1 MEVSAMSNSLLY
13 HAFNLKGVEYHSTS
27 FVGNTIIFSAEMTR
41 KFIKCPQ
48 CGCRQTIFKGQ
59 KTRRFKMGPLG
70 RKQSLLQLQFHR
82 LECLECDKLWWPQL
96 PFMDGKHRY
105 TRSFALTALDLLRFG
120 TIKDVANYMRVSWDM
135 IKEIHKSKLQ
145 RLYKKMPVHKIK
157 YLGIDEFSLRKDHN
171 YMTIFIDLQT
181 GRIINAVE
189 GRSKS
194 DIEPFLKIVAQ
205 KAKKLKAVAMDM
217 SRSYS
222 SAVTEYLPKAHIVFD
237 RYHIMAQMNMAIE
250 SLRREQ
256 QRTIDKSGQ
265 KVLKGCRFLLL
276 SNYKSLAN
284 DRQIKLDTL
293 LDINKP
299 LFIIHSMKEQLRL
312 FWSQTNLQQAVKFLD
327 QWCFDALTSGIR
339 QLIRVGM
346 TLLKHREGIL
356 NYFPHRITSGSVEGT
371 VNKIKTLKRQAYGYR
386 DMEYF
391 RLRLYHLH
399 CQGYSLSG

>member
-1 MEVSAMSNSLLY
+1 
-13 HAFNLKGVEYHSTS
+13 
-27 FVGNTIIFSAEMTR
+27 
-41 KFIKCPQ
+41 
-48 CGCRQTIFKGQ
+48 
-59 KTRRFKMGPLG
+59 MGPLG
-70 RKQSLLQLQFHR
+70 RKQSILQLQFHR
-82 LECLECDKLWWPQL
+82 LKCVECNKLWWPRL
-96 PFMDGKHRY
+96 SFMDGKHRY
-105 TRSFALTALDLLRFG
+105 TSSFALTAIDLLRFG
-120 TIKDVANYMRVSWDM
+120 TIKDVANYMRVGWDM

-145 RLYKKMPVHKIK
+145 RLYKKMPIHTVK
-157 YLGIDEFSLRKDHN
+157 YLGIDEFSLRKGHK

-189 GRSKS
+189 GRSKN

-222 SAVTEYLPKAHIVFD
+222 SAVTEYLPNVDIVFD

-276 SNYKSLAN
+276 SNYKSLTY
-284 DRQIKLDTL
+284 DRQIKLTTL

-312 FWSQTNLQQAVKFLD
+312 FWSQANLQQAIMFLE

-346 TLLKHREGIL
+346 TLLKHRRGIL
-356 NYFPHRITSGSVEGT
+356 NYFPHRITSGAVEGT
-371 VNKIKTLKRQAYGYR
+371 INKIKTLKRQAYGYR

-399 CQGYSLSG
+399 CQGYSLTG